1 MTFCE
6 RESLLEWASH
16 LFNEDLIQTNGHML
30 DTSTDGLN
38 VSRSSSV
45 TALLKSKH
53 GLSKSF
59 EKTQAHVTPLLFGTS
74 SFSGKN
80 ANVLDQQP
88 YRGYQGNS
96 SRISTRSG
104 DESSSVVTED
114 LLDRSIYED
123 VNMAGELNRT
133 LNSHDE
139 TALEI
144 ISRTLHLD
152 ELDDTK
158 TFSKDTSFL
167 LPYANKNESQTRNNT
182 VRFMDISTVSD
193 SNSCSSFVGMDSV
206 SQLLRSTPMQS
217 SNSFVRSSSP
227 NNKTVRRRK
236 AVNNITINNNTNSFK
251 KDRKGGDFSGRSLYH
266 SHPQELSNGRNLSSL
281 KHNVDSESKK
291 RPTSST
297 NSRHEKQRKPK
308 STLLSPEF
316 HKLKNFFTLEESDDY
331 DDILTNQNHVQ
342 LISGPTI
349 SRHSMQKGKIAPS
362 ASLNFENRF
371 YSPRQKHKTF
381 HNKSTQVYDKHDK
394 EDLVSKSDSI
404 QSDREILSFKNTRA
418 EDLPNR
424 ADYEEIDEVLKRLEL
439 GRLEVDRLKSVNS
452 STRRSLFNTDSMFSQ
467 HASKYSDKNTQEES
481 KMKESKEESNNSR
494 KNSLENDS
502 FRKSDVGEINKK
514 FHPIIENRDTQ
525 PLLSTSNKISRLEA
539 TNIDN
544 DNISSSDDEN
554 CDRRSITT
562 QHTDMSDIESV
573 KILFQFLLNYEAAKN
588 RLENDLDS
596 ENSFAISQDTDQT
609 LHNVKRLLFNEL
621 PLNGKTKLD
630 SLLHDPSHLSVYTDY
645 LESLP
650 RNSTKQFSEDPH
662 QHYDELQYLNSQH
675 QPNTQ
680 DEFTDAVGLPSGN
693 ERQMERLKKMLF
705 SLQSINDTS
714 ESRDLDYVD
723 QVMETRHKNLQADPP
738 TVADS
743 TLLRA
748 FSHLDNLKEL
758 LKERKEMTSINQLSG
773 SDVLTRSDKL
783 SRSDELSGSDEI

>member
-1 MTFCE
+1 MTFHE

-16 LFNEDLIQTNGHML
+16 LYNEDLIQTSGPML

-59 EKTQAHVTPLLFGTS
+59 EKSRAYVTPQLFGTS

-80 ANVLDQQP
+80 TNVLDQRP
-88 YRGYQGNS
+88 YGGYRGNS
-96 SRISTRSG
+96 SRISTHSG

-133 LNSHDE
+133 LNSHGE

-152 ELDDTK
+152 ELDDAE
-158 TFSKDTSFL
+158 TFSKDTSHP
-167 LPYANKNESQTRNNT
+167 LPHLNKNESPTQNNT
-182 VRFMDISTVSD
+182 VRFMDISIASN
-193 SNSCSSFVGMDSV
+193 SNSCSSSVSMDPV

-217 SNSFVRSSSP
+217 SNSFVRSSSL
-227 NNKTVRRRK
+227 NDKTVRRR
-236 AVNNITINNNTNSFK
+236 AAANNITVNNNTNSFK
-251 KDRKGGDFSGRSLYH
+251 KDRKRSDFSGRSLYR
-266 SHPQELSNGRNLSSL
+266 SHPQEVSNGRNLISL
-281 KHNVDSESKK
+281 KHNVYSESEK
-291 RPTSST
+291 RLTSST
-297 NSRHEKQRKPK
+297 NSRHKKQRKPK

-316 HKLKNFFTLEESDDY
+316 HKLKNFFTLEESGGY
-331 DDILTNQNHVQ
+331 DDVSSNQNHVQ
-342 LISGPTI
+342 VISGPTI
-349 SRHSMQKGKIAPS
+349 SRHSSMQKGKIAPS
-362 ASLNFENRF
+362 ASLNFEDRF

-394 EDLVSKSDSI
+394 NDLVSNSESI

-424 ADYEEIDEVLKRLEL
+424 ADYEEIDEILKRLQL
-439 GRLEVDRLKSVNS
+439 GRLEVDRLKSINC

-467 HASKYSDKNTQEES
+467 HSDRNTQEES
-481 KMKESKEESNNSR
+481 KEKQSEEESNHSR
-494 KNSLENDS
+494 KNSLENVIS
-502 FRKSDVGEINKK
+502 RKSNVGKIDKK
-514 FHPIIENRDTQ
+514 FHPIIENGNTQ
-525 PLLSTSNKISRLEA
+525 PLLSGLNKISRLQS

-562 QHTDMSDIESV
+562 QHTDTSNIESV
-573 KILFQFLLNYEAAKN
+573 KILFQFLLENEAAKN
-588 RLENDLDS
+588 RGHTTRHLENDLDS
-596 ENSFAISQDTDQT
+596 ENSFATSQVTDQT
-609 LHNVKRLLFNEL
+609 LQNVKRLLFNEI
-621 PLNGKTKLD
+621 PLNGKTKLE
-630 SLLHDPSHLSVYTDY
+630 SLLHDPSHLSVYTDH

-650 RNSTKQFSEDPH
+650 QTSTKQISEDPH
-662 QHYDELQYLNSQH
+662 QHYDELQYLNTQH
-675 QPNTQ
+675 QPSTQ
-680 DEFTDAVGLPSGN
+680 DEFTDAVGLPSGSE
-693 ERQMERLKKMLF
+693 ERQMERLKQMLF
-705 SLQSINDTS
+705 SLQSIDNTS
-714 ESRDLDYVD
+714 RSRDLDHVD
-723 QVMETRHKNLQADPP
+723 HVVETRHENLQADPP
-738 TVADS
+738 IVADS

-758 LKERKEMTSINQLSG
+758 LKERKEMTSLNQLSG
-773 SDVLTRSDKL
+773 SDVLFRSDK
-783 SRSDELSGSDEI
+783 LSGSDEI